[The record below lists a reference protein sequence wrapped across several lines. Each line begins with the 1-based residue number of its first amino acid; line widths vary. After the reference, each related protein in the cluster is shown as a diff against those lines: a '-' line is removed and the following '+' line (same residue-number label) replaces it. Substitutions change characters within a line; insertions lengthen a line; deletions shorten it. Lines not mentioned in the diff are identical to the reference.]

1 LVVTLESSNVE
12 APGGERLLHFN
23 NGRFS
28 GDGIPR
34 CSVVGAYRE
43 DRRYE
48 NA

>member
-1 LVVTLESSNVE
+1 VTLKRSHIE
-12 APGGERLLHFN
+12 ASGGERLLHFN

-28 GDGIPR
+28 GDGIPH
-34 CSVVGAYRE
+34 CSIIGAYRE